1 MLEQELAGLGH
12 FADDINETRGPL
24 NQAGRYLDPGTE
36 FLQIALLDLTF
47 QLVQRQALCEDRGD
61 GWELDRS
68 FRCNLTLYPLSAGA
82 GAPIHGCPQV
92 VQVRVRL
99 QRRYCNCRIFIELT
113 VALLQLTS
121 YLFNSAARQLV
132 FTESGRAVE
141 TVIVD
146 GRVVLFERRSET
158 IDEAA
163 LRQVVEESMIV
174 LRKDL
179 DVVQA
184 RTEVMDEYLLE
195 AWRRAW
201 AEDIGVERYVGGA
214 GG

>member
-1 MLEQELAGLGH
+1 MQDAYDPRFRELLFEVAKERGLELQQGVYSVLSGPSYETPAEVQMFAGLG
-12 FADDINETRGPL
+12 AAMT
-24 NQAGRYLDPGTE
+24 ADPGPPSATDALAAATVNGARTARLE
-36 FLQIALLDLTF
+36 AEIGAIAPGMKADLTIVD
-47 QLVQRQALCEDRGD
+47 LTDV
-61 GWELDRS
+61 S
-68 FRCNLTLYPLSAGA
+68 FVP
-82 GAPIHGCPQV
+82 
-92 VQVRVRL
+92 
-99 QRRYCNCRIFIELT
+99 
-113 VALLQLTS
+113 
-121 YLFNSAARQLV
+121 FNSAARQLV

-184 RTEVMDEYLLE
+184 RTEVMNEYLLE
-195 AWRRAW
+195 AWRRVW